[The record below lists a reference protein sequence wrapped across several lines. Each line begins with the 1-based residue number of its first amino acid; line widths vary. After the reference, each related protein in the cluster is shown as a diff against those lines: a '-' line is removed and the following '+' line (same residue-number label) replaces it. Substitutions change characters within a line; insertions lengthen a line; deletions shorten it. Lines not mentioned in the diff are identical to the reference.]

1 MGNCLVTQLKEGVNN
16 DSLKKLGVMKF
27 SLNVT
32 NTSQQYKF
40 YGAVVN
46 KSYLKIIS
54 GPSEG
59 KITSNTGSIDG
70 TEFYLKPDPLT
81 YTFNVTGTYVI
92 EITDKYNVSAL
103 DVFNSDIDL
112 SDLYYSPL
120 TIIGVS
126 GNDNV
131 GDLSKIDFSNILD
144 LRVQNCPSMIS
155 DLSEVSFSSSLR
167 NVLIIGNPDIK
178 GDISAFAGK
187 TSLRTLAFNN
197 SKSFTGS
204 LSSILD
210 CTSLTNLQLN
220 GALVSGNIAD
230 LMSNGNLVMP
240 GLKTLSILGTPN
252 LTKDAADITA
262 LRNLGVTVYV

>member
-1 MGNCLVTQLKEGVNN
+1 MGNCLVTQLKESVNN
-16 DSLKKLGVMKF
+16 DSLKKLGVMRF

-32 NTSQQYKF
+32 STSTQYKF
-40 YGAVVN
+40 YGAVAN

-54 GPSEG
+54 GPSGG

-70 TEFYLKPDPLT
+70 TEFYLKPDLLT

-103 DVFNSDIDL
+103 DVVNSDVDL
-112 SDLYYSPL
+112 SDLYYSEL

-126 GNDNV
+126 GDDNV
-131 GDLSKIDFSNILD
+131 GDLNKIDLSNILD
-144 LRVQNCPSMIS
+144 LKVQNCSSIIG
-155 DLSEVSFSSSLR
+155 DLSEINFSSSLR
-167 NVLIIGNPDIK
+167 NVMIVLSPNIK

-197 SKSFTGS
+197 NKLTGS

-210 CTSLTNLQLN
+210 CTSITNLQLN
-220 GALVSGNIAD
+220 NSLVSGNIAD
-230 LMSNGNLVMP
+230 LMSNGNLVMS
-240 GLKTLSILGTPN
+240 GLKTLSVLNTPN
-252 LTKDAADITA
+252 LTKNAADVTD